1 MHKTARYIFSI
12 IVIAAILFGLLQWWY
27 WQQQQQQTVQE
38 GLADLTQFTSTMS
51 KMFMTPPT
59 KKSNK
64 DDVPITKST
73 FDAVTN
79 TKKDVTY
86 YVPKGWYIVM
96 INEMIPA
103 PKLANPI
110 KGTVPRMTILHED
123 CKLGDNGEPVP
134 KNPKSKTSSA
144 CLNFLDIA
152 DLKTAKNTSEAMN
165 ANTRSQVEDFFKN
178 YPDRVLAFF
187 GRNQTDPQEDKA
199 LTKAMS
205 DYDVAMKSGEDYEQA
220 FDKSQSALEK
230 AKKDFKKTNDK
241 VEKPPNF
248 DVSNTM
254 LQFDPAMP
262 VFWGNALLENKDN
275 LMPLFR
281 EPGSFRYY
289 GKTYVPSYDDSVFY
303 SSLTGLPEYTAVKQT
318 PDQMGGFC
326 QQLGTDKDAL
336 EQKCNSLSS
345 DVCASTDCC
354 VFLGGSKCVAGNTH
368 GPTTSSNYSDFTIQ
382 NRDFYYFKGKCYGNC
397 YQNGASSMYV
407 NSVDKFPNKDIVT
420 AANDIANALLNASV
434 VKDAEKTKKMI
445 ESSPAT
451 PKKVNKKGD
460 VIDAMYSATGGEFTV
475 AHGNEQWYSAKIIK
489 DKDTLWQVQWS
500 EGPRKDK
507 LDDVDKDTLQIV
519 EK

>member
-1 MHKTARYIFSI
+1 
-12 IVIAAILFGLLQWWY
+12 
-27 WQQQQQQTVQE
+27 
-38 GLADLTQFTSTMS
+38 
-51 KMFMTPPT
+51 
-59 KKSNK
+59 
-64 DDVPITKST
+64 
-73 FDAVTN
+73 
-79 TKKDVTY
+79 
-86 YVPKGWYIVM
+86 M

-110 KGTVPRMTILHED
+110 KGPVPRMTILHED

-134 KNPKSKTSSA
+134 KNPKSKTTSLA
-144 CLNFLDIA
+144 CVNFLDIA
-152 DLKTAKNTSEAMN
+152 DLKTAKNTSDAMN

-187 GRNQTDPQEDKA
+187 GRNVSDPKEDKA
-199 LTKAMS
+199 LTKNIS
-205 DYDVAMKSGEDYEQA
+205 DYDAAMKSGEDYEQA

-248 DVSNTM
+248 DVSSTM
-254 LQFDPAMP
+254 LQFDPVMP

-281 EPGSFRYY
+281 EPGSFRDY
-289 GKTYVPSYDDSVFY
+289 GKTYVPSYEDSVFF
-303 SSLTGLPEYTAVKQT
+303 SSVTGLPEYAAVKQT

-326 QQLGTDKDAL
+326 KQLGTDKDAL

-354 VFLGGSKCVAGNTH
+354 VFLGGSKCVAGNMH

-407 NSVDKFPNKDIVT
+407 HSEDKFPNKDVVT
-420 AANDIANALLNASV
+420 AANDIANAVLNASV
-434 VKDAEKTKKMI
+434 VKEAEKKKKMVQK
-445 ESSPAT
+445 SQAK
-451 PKKVNKKGD
+451 PKQLLEKG
-460 VIDAMYSATGGEFTV
+460 VKIDAMYSATGGEFTT
-475 AHGNEQWYSAKIIK
+475 AHGNEQWYSAEIIK
-489 DKDTLWQVQWS
+489 DKDPFWQVQWL
-500 EGPRKDK
+500 EGPLKDK
-507 LDDVDKDTLQIV
+507 LSDVDKDTLEIV
-519 EK
+519 VDKSESTSTPSQQTTKK